1 VSTAARPYRA
11 LDFEVIAM
19 PDRKAVIPALFVI
32 LWPTGFIGARYA
44 MPWAEPFTFLA
55 VRFALAGAV
64 LAAIGL
70 LASGPRLRPRAVLW
84 SVLIGALLHGVYL
97 GGVFW
102 AVRQGL
108 PAGLSALI
116 AGLQPL
122 LTTMLA
128 GLFLGEAVL
137 LRHWT
142 GLVAGFA
149 GVVAVLAPKL
159 GTGLDAVT
167 PGMLAAAFAAL
178 AGICVGSILQKRH
191 GPGDNLVAGTAWQYA
206 GAALLMAAG
215 SAALETRTIVL
226 TGELVLVLLWSV
238 FVLSVGAIFLLMLM
252 IREGAMA
259 KVSALFYLVPAV
271 TAAMAWALFGETL
284 TPVQLGGMA
293 LASFGVALA
302 TSGRE
307 LPAAAAHA
315 SAVQPPTR
323 ARASR

>member
-1 VSTAARPYRA
+1 
-11 LDFEVIAM
+11 M
-19 PDRKAVIPALFVI
+19 PDRKTIIPALFVI

-44 MPWAEPFTFLA
+44 MPWAEPFSFLA
-55 VRFALAGAV
+55 VRFAMAGAV
-64 LAAIGL
+64 LAATAA
-70 LASGPRLRPRAVLW
+70 LAPGPRLNRRDILW
-84 SVLIGALLHGVYL
+84 SVLIGMLLHGVYL

-128 GLFLGEAVL
+128 GLLLGEAVL
-137 LRHWT
+137 FRHWA
-142 GLVAGFA
+142 GLVAGFV

-178 AGICVGSILQKRH
+178 AAICAGSILQKRF
-191 GPGDNLVAGTAWQYA
+191 GPGRNLIAGTAWQYV
-206 GAALLMAAG
+206 GAALLMALG
-215 SAALETRTIVL
+215 SAALETRTYEL
-226 TGELVLVLLWSV
+226 TGELVFALLWSV
-238 FVLSVGAIFLLMLM
+238 FVLSIGAIFLLMLM

-259 KVSALFYLVPAV
+259 RVSSLFYLVPAV

-284 TPVQLGGMA
+284 TLLQLAGMA
-293 LASFGVALA
+293 LATFGVALA
-302 TSGRE
+302 TSGRRE
-307 LPAAAAHA
+307 PAE
-315 SAVQPPTR
+315 
-323 ARASR
+323 